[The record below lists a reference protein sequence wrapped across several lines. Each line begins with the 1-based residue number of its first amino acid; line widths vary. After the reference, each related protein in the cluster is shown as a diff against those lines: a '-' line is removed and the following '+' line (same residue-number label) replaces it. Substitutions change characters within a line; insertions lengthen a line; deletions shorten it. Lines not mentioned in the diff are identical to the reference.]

1 MEMPSGTVI
10 LWLGSA
16 ANIPAGWTKYT
27 KSVGRFIRGTPSRE
41 NPNEQGGNAP
51 THTHNMGS
59 VLTGGAHTHGSVEFN
74 YSSSSFSAF
83 RAGGLVS
90 ALSPGHS
97 HTASVELGSG
107 GAHTHDFTAT
117 ATGAPV
123 GEVNPPY
130 KKGIYIIKS

>member
-27 KSVGRFIRGTPSRE
+27 KSVGRFIRGTPSGE